1 MPKPDVHLRFLGRVG
16 LERTSVNG
24 QANARTKR
32 TAALAVAL
40 LAVCLPAAWAIG
52 PPRPQAPRAAPRYE
66 RQQARNNREQNRP
79 QPRQGA
85 PAQGRMQGNGQ
96 ESGRGYGQSSGGQS
110 SGAQGSSIDRQP
122 GYGQN
127 AQRPTYGG
135 ANGAGQ
141 DGSYARQQG
150 ADQGYGGQRQPY
162 SGGQRPANGSSIAT
176 TPGHLQ
182 DWLNRH
188 QNTPVQDQDAPR
200 RSELQPPVPH

>member
-52 PPRPQAPRAAPRYE
+52 PPRPQAPRPAPRYE

-85 PAQGRMQGNGQ
+85 PARVPVPRVPVSTGSPATARTRSAQPMAAPM
-96 ESGRGYGQSSGGQS
+96 GRGKTGATRASRVRTRDTAASGS
-110 SGAQGSSIDRQP
+110 HTAAVS
-122 GYGQN
+122 
-127 AQRPTYGG
+127 
-135 ANGAGQ
+135 
-141 DGSYARQQG
+141 ARQM
-150 ADQGYGGQRQPY
+150 AAPSQP
-162 SGGQRPANGSSIAT
+162 
-176 TPGHLQ
+176 LQ
-182 DWLNRH
+182 DTFKTGSIGTRTRRFRTRSGCSTAIRASTASPPLNSNARFSSY
-188 QNTPVQDQDAPR
+188 T
-200 RSELQPPVPH
+200 S